1 MFGAEAHLPTLK
13 LLIVLT
19 LIFRFWLAVAL
30 PITGDEAYFI
40 WWGWRPDW
48 GFYDHPPMIGWW
60 LAALLAVSDSEWWLR
75 LPAIVQ
81 PAILALIARWAL
93 PRLFANVDDGQRDSV
108 ALLILLAPANVW
120 NIAITTDTPLIYF
133 SVLSGLAWLRAAK
146 DDDLRWY
153 AVAGVFLAGAV
164 LSKYFV
170 AILGFSYLV
179 DVAYRRTGKS
189 WRGLALVYALCIPAL
204 GLMAWWNSA
213 NCWPNF
219 MFNFVNR
226 HETAGWS
233 VTTPLLYAVSVVY
246 LLSPPAVWLIA
257 RQTRQRVGARRSRHP
272 AMQSPSANWRLSTLG
287 VLVIVPFTLFAMLSL
302 VKQIGLHWLL
312 SFVPFVLIWL
322 TLHLGPA
329 TQQKL
334 QKFFVGFALL
344 HVAIVCTIAM
354 LPLETWHSNRRYD
367 GAVLTFAHKELARAL
382 EPALADKEKHWVLA
396 MDGYSN
402 AVTLGYNLRKYVI
415 VFGQASSHA
424 RHDDILTDFSVLNGG
439 NILILRKSEPELDY
453 YRPFFHSVSVD
464 SFTVRGSRFWQVK
477 GEGFDYAVYREK
489 VLASVK
495 QKYYA
500 IPPWLPQQGCYFC
513 DRYFPGEKCCS

>member
-1 MFGAEAHLPTLK
+1 MK
-13 LLIVLT
+13 LLSADLRWPALTFFIFLT
-19 LIFRFWLAVAL
+19 LVFRFWLAAVL

-75 LPAIVQ
+75 LPSIVQ
-81 PAILALIARWAL
+81 PAILALTVRWAL
-93 PRLFANVDDGQRDSV
+93 PHLVADIDDKQRDSV

-153 AVAGVFLAGAV
+153 AVAGGFLAGAV

-170 AILGFSYLV
+170 AILGFAYLI
-179 DVAYRRTGKS
+179 DVLCRRTSKA
-189 WRGLALVYALCIPAL
+189 WLGLALVYAFCLPAL

-233 VTTPLLYAVSVVY
+233 VTTPLLYIVSVLY
-246 LLSPPAVWLIA
+246 LLTPPAGWLAA
-257 RQTRQRVGARRSRHP
+257 RQLRQRLPGT
-272 AMQSPSANWRLSTLG
+272 NWRASTLT
-287 VLVIVPFTLFAMLSL
+287 VLVIVPFTLFAFLSL

-322 TLHLGPA
+322 VVRLNA
-329 TQQKL
+329 TTRRKL
-334 QKFFVGFALL
+334 EKFFAGFALV
-344 HVAIVCTIAM
+344 HVAIVVTIAV
-354 LPLETWHSNRRYD
+354 LPLEAWQSNRRYD
-367 GAVLTFAHKELARAL
+367 GVVLTFAQTELARAL
-382 EPALADKEKHWVLA
+382 APALADQDKQWVLA

-402 AVTLGYNLRKYVI
+402 AVTLGYNLRKYVM

-424 RHDDILTDFSVLNGG
+424 RHDDILTDFRPLNNG
-439 NILILRKSEPELDY
+439 NILILRKSEPDLAY
-453 YRPFFHSVSVD
+453 YRQFFRTVSVD
-464 SFTVRGSRFWQVK
+464 SFDIRGARFWQVK
-477 GEGFDYAVYREK
+477 GEGFDYPAYREK
-489 VLASVK
+489 ILTYVK
-495 QKYYA
+495 QKYYS
-500 IPPWLPQQGCYFC
+500 IPSWLPQRGCYFC
-513 DRYFPGEKCCS
+513 DRYFPDEKCCR